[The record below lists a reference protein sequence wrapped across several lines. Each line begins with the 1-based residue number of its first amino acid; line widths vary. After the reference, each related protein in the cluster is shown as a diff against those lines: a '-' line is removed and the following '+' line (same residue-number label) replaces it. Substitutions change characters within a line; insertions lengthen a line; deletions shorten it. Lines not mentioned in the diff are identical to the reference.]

1 MRARAAS
8 AVLAPVFFSLR
19 KTRSSFSGFDPIS
32 MTWRLAGHQEAHRAC
47 ALVDGLVRLAW
58 CDLDSVS
65 PEQAEDLMLNL
76 QGQLTFQ
83 YKKEL
88 SCTLVMVPDL
98 AGAGRHLLFDDME
111 IRRADEEPAVTG
123 SSPGVML
130 RVLARDQFSR
140 HLPSM

>member
-8 AVLAPVFFSLR
+8 AVLALVFFSLR
-19 KTRSSFSGFDPIS
+19 KTRDSFLRFDPIS
-32 MTWRLAGHQEAHRAC
+32 MTWRLAGHQEAHCAC
-47 ALVDGLVRLAW
+47 GPVDGLVGLAR

-65 PEQAEDLMLNL
+65 PEQAEDLMLDL
-76 QGQLTFQ
+76 QSQLTFQ
-83 YKKEL
+83 YEKEL

-98 AGAGRHLLFDDME
+98 ACAGRHPLFDDIQ
-111 IRRADEEPAVTG
+111 IRRADKEPAITA

-130 RVLARDQFSR
+130 SVLVRDHFRR